1 MESIMEIK
9 IKKVENGYFI
19 EINGETDGEY
29 FEKEYVFPKFS
40 QVQKFVKENL
50 NNDNR
55 GSN

>member
-1 MESIMEIK
+1 MEIR

-19 EINGETDGEY
+19 EIHGEQDGEY